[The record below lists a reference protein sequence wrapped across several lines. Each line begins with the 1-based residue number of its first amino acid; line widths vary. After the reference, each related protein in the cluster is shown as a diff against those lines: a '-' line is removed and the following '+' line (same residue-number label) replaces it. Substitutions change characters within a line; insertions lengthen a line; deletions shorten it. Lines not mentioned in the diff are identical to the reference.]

1 MSFCTKCGHPR
12 DPVAQYCTGCGAPFR
27 TEPGSEGPAAQPAAA
42 DPAQPDGAYADR
54 PPGSF
59 APVEQPA
66 APVSKQAVSDET
78 GYDPLGSRFDHDAEP
93 AGPPSAVPGQTY
105 ASTERDAPMTTVLAD
120 APRPGAGT
128 STSQRGS
135 TSAMPTRRREPP
147 GPTPPAGN
155 DPSAPPA
162 SWWRRR
168 WPVAAAATLVVAGGA
183 AAAALLLTHGHHA
196 EQTAAQNR
204 AVASG
209 TPSQPA
215 TPATSAASAAAIPAT
230 VPSAEAAARNLDTVL
245 MHYSTQR
252 GDLQAAVNH
261 VSQCQ
266 NVTAEANVI
275 AGIAASRKAELG
287 RLSSIDWA
295 TMPSGPTMQ
304 ADLTTALQDSRLA
317 DQDYQRWATG
327 LEASCQPPAA
337 GGTSFT
343 AADTASAQAVA
354 AKAAFLPLWRPV
366 AARYA
371 LASRN
376 LLATQL

>member
-1 MSFCTKCGHPR
+1 
-12 DPVAQYCTGCGAPFR
+12 
-27 TEPGSEGPAAQPAAA
+27 
-42 DPAQPDGAYADR
+42 
-54 PPGSF
+54 
-59 APVEQPA
+59 
-66 APVSKQAVSDET
+66 
-78 GYDPLGSRFDHDAEP
+78 
-93 AGPPSAVPGQTY
+93 
-105 ASTERDAPMTTVLAD
+105 
-120 APRPGAGT
+120 
-128 STSQRGS
+128 
-135 TSAMPTRRREPP
+135 MPTRRREPP

-215 TPATSAASAAAIPAT
+215 TSAASAASAAATPAT

-245 MHYSTQR
+245 MQYSTQR
-252 GDLQAAVNH
+252 GNLQAAVNH
-261 VSQCQ
+261 VSRCQ

-295 TMPSGPTMQ
+295 AMPSGPTMET
-304 ADLTTALQDSRLA
+304 DLTTALQDSRLA
-317 DQDYQRWATG
+317 DQDYHRWATG
-327 LEASCQPPAA
+327 LAASCQPPAE

-343 AADTASAQAVA
+343 AADTASAQAVT

-376 LLATQL
+376 LLTTQL